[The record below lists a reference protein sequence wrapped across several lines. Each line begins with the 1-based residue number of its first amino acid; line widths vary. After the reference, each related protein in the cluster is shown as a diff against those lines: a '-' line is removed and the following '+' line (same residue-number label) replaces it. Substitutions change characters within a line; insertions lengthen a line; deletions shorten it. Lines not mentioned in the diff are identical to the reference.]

1 MCTGCPYEPKNE
13 TEPILTVKHGEL
25 VWLLG
30 EGENS
35 DEGRSADYKDLS
47 IVDWSEGF
55 GIDILQLGQYSRL
68 LYHVK
73 E

>member
-1 MCTGCPYEPKNE
+1 MCTGCPYERKNE

-30 EGENS
+30 EGENG

-47 IVDWSEGF
+47 QGPFYCGLVGRF
-55 GIDILQLGQYSRL
+55 RN
-68 LYHVK
+68 
-73 E
+73 